1 MTLRTFGAW
10 YIGGLMLLASIVGLT
25 IRNSRPTHTATTP
38 TYSCTVCTACTARS
52 SVGIAYD
59 YVKDANTWVCTDLD
73 GLVVLST
80 SIPKGVYSVCLHMMA
95 EPDGR
100 DLNITTSLR
109 SVGARFEERE

>member
-38 TYSCTVCTACTARS
+38 TYSCTACTART

-59 YVKDANTWVCTDLD
+59 YVKTADTWVCVEPN

-100 DLNITTSLR
+100 DLNITTALR

>member
-38 TYSCTVCTACTARS
+38 TYSCTACTACT

-59 YVKDANTWVCTDLD
+59 YVKDANTWVCVEPN

-80 SIPKGVYSVCLHMMA
+80 SIPKGVYSVCLHMRA

-100 DLNITTSLR
+100 DITTALR